1 MRKLEILAAL
11 SAVALAASCSKSE
24 TPGYQSDPDAVRF
37 EAVVGSMTRSNP
49 VGTPEEQEVFNEG
62 DRIGISNGGDF
73 VNYVLND
80 GSWVPEDA
88 SRYLKWDGK
97 NMTFRA
103 YYPANNASS
112 FESGDVYTNQNEE
125 SSLRYSDYMTV
136 TMRSDKVNSL
146 RIRMNRRT
154 ARVVVRIDSFR
165 DEFDGANPVVSVVK
179 VHSPLKV
186 PYTEPYDPSPIESFN
201 KDGVFHALVCPS
213 EARPDQT
220 FLELTVEYGDPKR
233 TKTLTVKGVPAMEAG
248 KSYTYPVIVGKNT
261 VKVGSVSVKDWTTGE
276 AIDDGQTESMVSW
289 SGKTA
294 PFALTDSEGN
304 ALGDS
309 ESDPIL
315 IENAEQLA
323 YLAEQVNAGNSYLGK
338 YFKQT
343 TDINLIRRP
352 WTPIGGQNKNF
363 SGNFDGNGK
372 KIYGLKVNATAG
384 CVGLFGSVA
393 GSIKNVVVESADID
407 ASSGDVAVLCGYASY
422 STIENCTVRGTVES
436 TGSRIGGLAGRMYNS
451 STMRGCTAE
460 VSVKGAAFVGGLC
473 GYVLGS
479 TVSGC
484 SIVNSYVEGT
494 DDFYGG
500 VGGIAGVLKNKNT
513 VVEKCGFSGTVKGA
527 RYVGGAVGRLFQYAV
542 AKVSDCTVLA
552 DILSGGVG
560 GGLVGQI
567 VKSNDATGESEFLNC
582 GFDGTVMN
590 TGTDTAQLGAAV
602 GEDKSAATFTGC
614 WYNADKIGDLPVV
627 WSSVEDAAG
636 KDYSGIEAKNLGK

>member
-11 SAVALAASCSKSE
+11 SAIALAASCSKSE
-24 TPGYQSDPDAVRF
+24 TPGYLSDPDAVRF

-73 VNYVLND
+73 VNYVLTD

-88 SRYLKWDGK
+88 SRYLKWDGEF
-97 NMTFRA
+97 MTFRA

-112 FESGDVYTNQNEE
+112 FETGDVYDAQSEE
-125 SSLRYSDYMTV
+125 SVLKESDYMTV

-154 ARVVVRIDSFR
+154 ARVVVKIDSFR
-165 DEFDGANPVVSVVK
+165 DEFDGTNPVVSGVK

-186 PYTEPYDPSPIESFN
+186 PYTEPYNPSQIESFD
-201 KDGVFHALVCPS
+201 KDGVFHALVCPG

-220 FLELTVEYGDPKR
+220 FLELTVEYGDPKQ

-248 KSYTYPVIVGKNT
+248 KSYTYSIIVGKT
-261 VKVGSVSVKDWTTGE
+261 SVKVGSVSVKDWTTGE

-289 SGKTA
+289 SGKTE

-309 ESDPIL
+309 ESNPIL

-372 KIYGLKVNATAG
+372 NIYGLKVNASAG
-384 CVGLFGSVA
+384 YGGLFG
-393 GSIKNVVVESADID
+393 NVTSGGVRKVTIESADITVGETKWD
-407 ASSGDVAVLCGYASY
+407 AAVLCAYASY
-422 STIENCTVRGTVES
+422 STIEGCSVSGSV
-436 TGSRIGGLAGRMYNS
+436 TGGGYYVGGVVGYLVS
-451 STMRGCTAE
+451 SQMKYCSAE
-460 VSVKGAAFVGGLC
+460 VTVKGKSQVGGLC
-473 GYVLGS
+473 GIMGNGS
-479 TVSGC
+479 TLNGCSAINSHLEGETHVGGVVGRLDQNEEGRLNNCWTSGVVKGTESVGGIVGAIGFSNPEVSGC
-484 SIVNSYVEGT
+484 SAKVDI
-494 DDFYGG
+494 
-500 VGGIAGVLKNKNT
+500 T
-513 VVEKCGFSGTVKGA
+513 VSGSKCGGFVGTVYNCNGKFIDCSFDG
-527 RYVGGAVGRLFQYAV
+527 VITKDGSETNWVGAV
-542 AKVSDCTVLA
+542 
-552 DILSGGVG
+552 
-560 GGLVGQI
+560 
-567 VKSNDATGESEFLNC
+567 
-582 GFDGTVMN
+582 
-590 TGTDTAQLGAAV
+590 V
-602 GEDKSAATFTGC
+602 GEDASSATFSYC
-614 WYNADKIGDLPVV
+614 WYNADKTGDLPAV
-627 WSSVEDAAG
+627 DRTKDG
-636 KDYSGIEAKNLGK
+636 KDYSGIVAKNLGK